1 MESERKPFPRI
12 AATGTHA
19 HPSSAPLLTA
29 LLSQRAQQMP
39 PILFPGMRAP
49 PARMPVTVTMKM
61 ALLNSPGVA
70 LLGQA
75 MKVGALM
82 LELLAPTTTKTQ
94 NLRHS

>member
-1 MESERKPFPRI
+1 M
-12 AATGTHA
+12 
-19 HPSSAPLLTA
+19 
-29 LLSQRAQQMP
+29 
-39 PILFPGMRAP
+39 
-49 PARMPVTVTMKM
+49 TVTMKM